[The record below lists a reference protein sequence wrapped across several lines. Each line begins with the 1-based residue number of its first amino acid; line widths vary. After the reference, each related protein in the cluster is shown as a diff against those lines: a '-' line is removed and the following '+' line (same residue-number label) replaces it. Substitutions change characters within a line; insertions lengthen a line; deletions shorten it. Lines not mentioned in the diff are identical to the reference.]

1 MSAHVL
7 LGHFRLWMST
17 VWVARWIGFKFL
29 IPELIGKSKIRSL
42 EVKEDE
48 NHKSTLFR
56 DTLYINLNFILE
68 NFYWDDWD
76 DFGRRGWPNL
86 QLIQEAPTGSGY
98 AVHFFDIIYFVK
110 NSLSV
115 PITCLN
121 GQSGLVISNM
131 SNRSQ
136 GTSNWLKIYW
146 RTSSY
151 AVYFLTFFVF
161 VKNSF
166 SVPIICLNCQ
176 NGLVISK
183 IYQTEA
189 KEPQIDW
196 KCTGVRARTPC
207 IFWHFLFLY

>member
-115 PITCLN
+115 PITYLN

-146 RTSSY
+146 YIFHFCQKQLFCAYYLSKLSKWTCYIKNIPNRSQGTSNW
-151 AVYFLTFFVF
+151 L
-161 VKNSF
+161 
-166 SVPIICLNCQ
+166 
-176 NGLVISK
+176 K
-183 IYQTEA
+183 I
-189 KEPQIDW
+189 
-196 KCTGVRARTPC
+196 
-207 IFWHFLFLY
+207 